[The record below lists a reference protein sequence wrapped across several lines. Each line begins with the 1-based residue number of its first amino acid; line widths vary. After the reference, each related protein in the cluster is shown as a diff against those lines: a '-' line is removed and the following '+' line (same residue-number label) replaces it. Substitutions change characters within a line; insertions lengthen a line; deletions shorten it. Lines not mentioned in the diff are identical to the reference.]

1 MPGNGTGTLGSWS
14 LLSNPVLKMVSE
26 VLLHG
31 TDTPHREVCGLHQV
45 VTWWVRRYLR
55 VSVHKTHT
63 EESGVEPDSR
73 VTDLLRYP
81 NFTEGDTET
90 PQKEKCFFFS
100 SV

>member
-14 LLSNPVLKMVSE
+14 LLSNPVLKMASE

-31 TDTPHREVCGLHQV
+31 TDTPHREVCGLHRV
-45 VTWWVRRYLR
+45 VTWWVRSYLR
-55 VSVHKTHT
+55 VSVHKKHT
-63 EESGVEPDSR
+63 EGSGVEPDSR
-73 VTDLLRYP
+73 VTDLIRYP